1 MANITLIVIDE
12 GRWRRDAVFTS
23 AFIRMVT
30 HDRLVRV
37 RDGERS
43 LSPSSNR
50 SESLDNNY
58 KWTSFSRCRVHTY
71 NLET

>member
-1 MANITLIVIDE
+1 MAGITLIVIDE
-12 GRWRRDAVFTS
+12 GCWRRDAVLTS
-23 AFIRMVT
+23 AFISMVT

-50 SESLDNNY
+50 SEGLDHNY
-58 KWTSFSRCRVHTY
+58 KWPTLSRCRVHTY